1 MSDDLGQV
9 VEQAVSAVETQQE
22 KMLRQSEVNDIV
34 GRAKSE
40 AATRAVEQYKR
51 SQQESAQSQQHSN
64 YTQQSNDSMSEE
76 KIRKL
81 AGEEAARLRSEWMTE
96 QQTRIETDAA
106 KRIVKTF
113 YDKLA
118 TGKDKFDDFDQVTN
132 DVKLERFPNTVHMLA
147 EHIDNAD
154 EVMYEISKNRSKL
167 ARIEQTSRDFPEE
180 ALWDLKRL
188 SESIKANNAAGLV
201 KTPRAPLSQQRSSNV
216 GTDSGGALSMRDLK
230 AKYKA

>member
-1 MSDDLGQV
+1 MSEDLGQI
-9 VEQAVSAVETQQE
+9 VEQATPAETAQQE

-34 GRAKSE
+34 GRAKAE
-40 AATRAVEQYKR
+40 AGARAVEQYKR
-51 SQQESAQSQQHSN
+51 SQQESQQSQQTNNNHDAM
-64 YTQQSNDSMSEE
+64 TEE
-76 KIRKL
+76 RIRKL
-81 AGEEAARLRSEWMTE
+81 AGEEAARLRSEWMAQ
-96 QQTRIETDAA
+96 QQTQHETESA

-113 YDKLA
+113 YDKIS
-118 TGKDKFDDFDQVTN
+118 TGSEKFDDFDQVTS

-188 SESIKANNAAGLV
+188 SESIKANKTAASI
-201 KTPRAPLSQQRSSNV
+201 KSPRAPLSQQRSHNV
-216 GTDSGGALSMRDLK
+216 GKDEGSVLSIRDLK
-230 AKYKA
+230 AKYKG

>member
-1 MSDDLGQV
+1 MSEDLGQV
-9 VEQAVSAVETQQE
+9 VEQVIPAVDIQQE

-51 SQQESAQSQQHSN
+51 SQQESQQSQQHSN
-64 YTQQSNDSMSEE
+64 YSEMSED

-81 AGEEAARLRSEWMTE
+81 AGEEAARLRNDWMSE
-96 QQTRIETDAA
+96 QQTRMETDAA

-118 TGKDKFDDFDQVTN
+118 TGKDKFDDFDQVTS

-188 SESIKANNAAGLV
+188 SESIKAN
-201 KTPRAPLSQQRSSNV
+201 KTASSMKSPKAPLSQQRPSNV
-216 GTDSGGALSMRDLK
+216 GTDSGGVLSMRDLK
-230 AKYKA
+230 NKYKA